1 MEVQEWSRITPSLK
15 ILNQKCNIRSSI
27 CRPIVNKMI
36 ISRSNSS
43 NRRILLRVK
52 WYQLINKLNNK
63 AIIWT
68 SSLKREMM
76 MKMILKRTMRVFNLL
91 TIVFNNKFFSRNSSL
106 CLEEALEI
114 IDLSSCNSNNSSSSR
129 RWLNLW

>member
-52 WYQLINKLNNK
+52 WYKLINKLNNK

-106 CLEEALEI
+106 CQEEALEI